1 MSKEFSLCSLSLDGD
16 IIGTRICGNLKWYD
30 TPVLLNEVT
39 DILNSLNLSFE
50 ISKYVYKGR
59 IKGDEVIFE
68 YEYMISATLNS
79 KEDLKKELRKYS
91 KYLKRLDEIFPSFRC
106 IVSGEILRG
115 LEYHNLTSMENR
127 ICSARF
133 VGGLGAW
140 SESEDICDASVPSD
154 KVTKVINQAV
164 KRVNKKYKVNI
175 EWYTGEKAW
184 TYFELK

>member
-16 IIGTRICGNLKWYD
+16 IIGTRICGKLKCYD

-39 DILNSLNLSFE
+39 DILNSLNLSFK

-68 YEYMISATLNS
+68 NEYIISATLDD

-91 KYLKRLDEIFPSFRC
+91 KYLKRLDEIFPTFEY
-106 IVSGEILRG
+106 IVSMEILRG
-115 LEYHNLTSMENR
+115 LEYSDLTLMKNR

-133 VGGLGAW
+133 VGGFEAW
-140 SESEDICDASVPSD
+140 SGSEDICDASFLSN
-154 KVTKVINQAV
+154 KVAKVIDQAV

-175 EWYTGEKAW
+175 EWHTGEKAW
-184 TYFELK
+184 IYFELK